1 MMLILVSLRRQ
12 HKSEICRGP
21 SVMSPDYAY
30 PCDLKWDLHL
40 SCNVIKPPNIP
51 YTNHSNVYNSPKCK
65 LSFSRARRR

>member
-1 MMLILVSLRRQ
+1 MLLILVSLRRK

-51 YTNHSNVYNSPKCK
+51 YTNHSNVYNPPKCK
-65 LSFSRARRR
+65 PSFSRARRR